1 MREMRAAAPKASKI
15 KLDKGDTAA
24 AMTAASKK
32 VQASYEWPFQSH
44 ASMGPGCAVADFQA
58 DGVTTIWSGAQKPH
72 ALKQGVAELLRVP
85 VDKVRVIWMEIP
97 DRTVAADLK
106 IPLRTQ
112 RCFRKL

>member
-1 MREMRAAAPKASKI
+1 
-15 KLDKGDTAA
+15 
-24 AMTAASKK
+24 MTAASKK

-85 VDKVRVIWMEIP
+85 VDKVRVIWMEDSGSYGRGGIE
-97 DRTVAADLK
+97 DTAADAAL
-106 IPLRTQ
+106 LSQ
-112 RCFRKL
+112 AVGNRCVSSGCVRI